1 MIFQNFLD
9 VIVTWFFVN
18 ILQII
23 LSAAAVVIGVII
35 YTLIKKQLNKM
46 TEKNKLD
53 VSTAKTIRRI
63 LKIIIGLI
71 IISAILYQFIESL
84 GVITSLFTLMGST
97 IIGFASV
104 NTLGNII
111 SGFIILGSRPFNV
124 DDYILFNDRI
134 SKVEEIKLIF
144 TQLVDLDGVKIS
156 VPNQKFLSE
165 ETEDLGKKSVIRRNI
180 IITADYG
187 EDRLKVETALLE
199 AAKAV
204 PSILEDPKPF
214 VWISGFLNFA
224 VEYKLF
230 VFIRN
235 IAKVRMIEADLRASI
250 LDTARKY
257 KIEIS
262 TPTMI
267 KNV

>member
-1 MIFQNFLD
+1 
-9 VIVTWFFVN
+9 
-18 ILQII
+18 
-23 LSAAAVVIGVII
+23 
-35 YTLIKKQLNKM
+35 
-46 TEKNKLD
+46 
-53 VSTAKTIRRI
+53 
-63 LKIIIGLI
+63 
-71 IISAILYQFIESL
+71 
-84 GVITSLFTLMGST
+84 
-97 IIGFASV
+97 
-104 NTLGNII
+104 
-111 SGFIILGSRPFNV
+111 
-124 DDYILFNDRI
+124 
-134 SKVEEIKLIF
+134 
-144 TQLVDLDGVKIS
+144 
-156 VPNQKFLSE
+156 
-165 ETEDLGKKSVIRRNI
+165 VIRRNI

-199 AAKAV
+199 AAKVV

-235 IAKVRMIEADLRASI
+235 IAKVRVIEADLRASI

-262 TPTMI
+262 TPTMV